1 MRKAVID
8 MGTNTFNL
16 LIADVIDR
24 SFETIYATKE
34 PVLLGMGGINDNR
47 IAMPAMARALLAVKK
62 FTKKC
67 DAFNVDRKNVLA
79 IGTSALRGASNSAE
93 FLEKVKALF
102 EIDVRIVSGEDEANF
117 IYQGVKWT
125 HDFQS
130 PAVIMDIGG
139 GSSEFILA
147 DANGIKHLV
156 SLDIGVSRIYQLFDH
171 PIQYS
176 KELQTAIL
184 AYFDDCATEGM
195 HKLASET
202 LIGASGSFET
212 FYEMIFESK
221 WNPNQEVVELP
232 MNELRRELEWA
243 INSTQTERNEH
254 VWITQIRKTMLPIA
268 ALQISWALEKTNA
281 EHVLLS
287 PYSLKEGTLGA

>member
-16 LIADVIDR
+16 LIADVVDR
-24 SFETIYATKE
+24 SFKNIYSTKE

-47 IAMPAMARALLAVKK
+47 IAMEAMARALLAVKK
-62 FTKKC
+62 FIKKC
-67 DAFNVDRKNVLA
+67 DAFNVDRQNVLA
-79 IGTSALRGASNSAE
+79 IGTSALRGAANSDE
-93 FLEKVKALF
+93 FQERVKALF
-102 EIDVRIVSGEDEANF
+102 DIDVRIVSGEDEANF

-147 DANGIKHLV
+147 NANGIEDLI
-156 SLDIGVSRIYQLFDH
+156 SLDIGVSRVYQLFDH
-171 PIQYS
+171 PIHYS
-176 KELQTAIL
+176 KELQAAIL
-184 AYFDDCATEGM
+184 SYFDECASDGM
-195 HKLASET
+195 QKLASET

-212 FYEMIFESK
+212 FYEMIFKSK
-221 WNPNQEVVELP
+221 WNPNPEVIELP
-232 MNELRRELEWA
+232 MEALIRELDWA
-243 INSTQTERNEH
+243 INSTQIERNDH

-268 ALQISWALEKTNA
+268 ALQVIWALEKTNA
-281 EHVLLS
+281 QQVLLS
-287 PYSLKEGTLGA
+287 PYSLKEGALRV